1 MYRFCILQIVSL
13 LLALA
18 SATAQEKST
27 AALTPSEAR
36 VTRAFNHA
44 KEMGPGELYALLEKM
59 PKGGDLHM
67 HLSGAVYA
75 ETFIAEA
82 IQQQLCVDPFEL
94 KLAAP
99 SAEPTPAHPCL
110 VQDDIPVADVLR
122 TNDVVANGLTGQAL
136 YNRLVD
142 SFSMRA
148 FVPISGFDGHDQFFS
163 TFDRFRGVKEETA
176 PWLDEV
182 ARRAARQNEQYL
194 EIMTTPPFT
203 NAVALSTTLNWPSN
217 IDDANHMQIFARMR
231 DALLAAGLPKEVAV
245 DTQQIE
251 TARDAQQQMEHCATA
266 SAAASCGVK
275 IQFLYQILRA
285 NPPQQVF
292 AQTLLG
298 FETVSAEAKAGRPD
312 FVGIN
317 FVQPEDDRVAM
328 QDYHLQMLMIDYLH
342 SVYPDVH
349 ISLHAGELA
358 PGLVP
363 PGGLTFHIRQAI
375 DLGHATR
382 IGHGVDVLYEDNPS
396 DLLKKMAVAHVMV
409 EINLTSNATILGIQG
424 KAHPLAAYRAAKVP
438 VALSTDDEGV
448 SRIDLTHEFVRGAE
462 EQGLTYMDL
471 KNMARTSLEHAFLQ
485 GESLWSGPDDF
496 TRRKSACN
504 GPIVATGEPSASCSV
519 LLKRSQRAALQ
530 WQLEQRL
537 VAFEDSFR

>member
-1 MYRFCILQIVSL
+1 MYRVCILPIVSL
-13 LLALA
+13 LLGLA

-27 AALTPSEAR
+27 ALTPAEVRA
-36 VTRAFNHA
+36 TRAFNHA

-82 IQQQLCVDPFEL
+82 IQQRLCVDPFEL
-94 KLAAP
+94 RLAPP

-110 VQDDIPVADVLR
+110 AQDDIPVADVLK
-122 TNDVVANGLTGQAL
+122 TNDVVVNGLTGQAL

-194 EIMTTPPFT
+194 EIMTTPPFA
-203 NAVALSTTLNWPSN
+203 NAVALSTTLDWPSD
-217 IDDANHMQIFARMR
+217 IDDANHMQVFARMR
-231 DALLAAGLPKEVAV
+231 EALLAAGLRKEVAV
-245 DTQQIE
+245 DSQQIAS
-251 TARDAQQQMEHCATA
+251 ARDAQQHMEHCETA
-266 SAAASCGVK
+266 SAAPSCGVK
-275 IQFLYQILRA
+275 IQFLYQILRS

-298 FETVSAEAKAGRPD
+298 FETVSAEAKAGHTD

-317 FVQPEDDRVAM
+317 FVQPEDDRIAM

-342 SVYPDVH
+342 SVYPEVR

-375 DLGHATR
+375 DLGHAAR
-382 IGHGVDVLYEDNPS
+382 IGHGVDVLYEDNAA
-396 DLLKKMAVAHVMV
+396 DLLKEMAAQHIMV
-409 EINLTSNATILGIQG
+409 EINLTSNATILGVQG

-448 SRIDLTHEFVRGAE
+448 SRIDLTHEYVRGAE
-462 EQGLTYMDL
+462 EQGLTYVDL

-485 GESLWSGPDDF
+485 GESLWFRPDDF
-496 TRRKSACN
+496 TRRKSVCN
-504 GPIVATGEPSASCSV
+504 EPIAAAGKPSASCAA
-519 LLKRSQRAALQ
+519 LLKRSERAALQ